1 MNEEQQIV
9 QRRKN
14 AVRTAWLMA
23 AVAVIIFVLFI
34 LSGVLGHY

>member
-1 MNEEQQIV
+1 MDDKQQIM

-23 AVAVIIFVLFI
+23 AVAAIIFVLFI
-34 LSGVLGHY
+34 LSGVLGH